1 MKIVGILFC
10 IMGLLVMVADYV
22 ETKKF
27 NEPRRREK
35 WRYDL
40 LAVAHLEPEAEEAVE
55 ELLHELGIKVME
67 V

>member
-1 MKIVGILFC
+1 MKIVILFC
-10 IMGLLVMVADYV
+10 IMGLLVMAADYV
-22 ETKKF
+22 EKKF
-27 NEPRRREK
+27 NETRRREK